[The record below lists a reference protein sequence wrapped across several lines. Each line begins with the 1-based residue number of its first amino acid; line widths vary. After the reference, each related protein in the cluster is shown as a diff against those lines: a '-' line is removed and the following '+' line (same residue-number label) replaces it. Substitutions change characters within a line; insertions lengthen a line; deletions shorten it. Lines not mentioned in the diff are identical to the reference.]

1 MGKVFG
7 VGVVG
12 LMLTAIIVKLETG
25 VSLAVWVHR
34 FFGGN

>member
-1 MGKVFG
+1 MDKLLGFG
-7 VGVVG
+7 VVV

-25 VSLAVWVHR
+25 VSVAVWVHR